1 MPRRKNGEIPLPD
14 GWEEG
19 RDFDGKVFFV
29 NHNTQQTTWID
40 PRDRY
45 TKPQTFS
52 DCVGDELPYGWEEVY
67 DQQIGVYYV
76 DHINKT
82 NQLEDPRQQWRS
94 EQDAMLKEY
103 LGTANDDLEA
113 KKEICTVKEQRLQL
127 AQDEYQHLHDTLT
140 GWKSSRT
147 SLNSNSSVGSTKYD
161 PDLLK
166 ADVMLARKR
175 VDRLRH
181 ELAQIQAEMQYKQKG
196 YDTLVRVDEKLS
208 QPGAGYSAE
217 EARRI
222 IEEMKSIQVCLHSG
236 ERERLELMQ
245 SLARLKEDFMHGKVG
260 GSSPDV
266 STLCIPQEKS
276 TTASQTDL
284 RGGEFG
290 MKSSRYL
297 AEVTRLRLQY
307 DEEKHRLSHLKH
319 MLADLEDD
327 MIPGQNES
335 DKDRLLLVQEKE
347 QLLRELRGINPR
359 GRSQEEIDATHQ
371 HIHQLSL
378 DLSHAKEISSKQIAE
393 RLKKQEK
400 KTEILKELAE
410 TTKKTT
416 MLESQLK
423 SMSMS
428 TLSISSGSSLGSVGS
443 LGSLSESSR
452 GSLNSLGLPDYPS
465 YSSSG
470 SSLQDLHRRVEKL
483 LQGHSSSISPIH
495 ESPVTVSP
503 DVMAAATGG
512 YLESVLGSSN
522 QDIPSAMGLNMHGYG
537 VHGMHGGSMMN
548 MGSAV
553 PLYSTNVPNHSAN
566 VLNYGGLMPS
576 SMGNLPVSNY
586 SSVHL
591 GSGHGLSGSTGH
603 LPLVSLASASSHSSL
618 TSVSPPTSPYDVG
631 PPPTYGQHMNSGVPN
646 VTKPPPPYV
655 PQGRTAPPPPSISP
669 GYVNNPA
676 VSLPPYVPQVSS
688 NQSKMASDAAALGA
702 ATSITAHTQSKS
714 DSCQTSG
721 GVLTSNFVLPSH
733 QSLDVNSDSMYSNIV
748 KRKAYSDGAEIGS
761 NPPLSPISE
770 TSSGVCNI
778 LSCGNTRSVSAAV
791 SDESVA
797 GDSGVFDA
805 VVKRD
810 MLDEVL
816 EMGLESAQI
825 QIKLKYETVDGRL
838 IVGLEQARNL
848 SALQFPDRSKVCI
861 KAALLPSPD
870 HSWVTESKSDVKN
883 PRFSDMFQMVINR
896 NILLTK
902 TLQVMVMCLQEGKPD
917 ECFGCASVSMAD
929 FDPKDVISVRW
940 YNVLSFKFMQPDTS
954 TSAGGRRVVETERN
968 GHDASRITY
977 SMSETSSQSATSTL
991 TIMSDKVTRL
1001 LEASSARL
1009 RRVQHSSEERD
1020 SGYHTHPMVSS
1031 LKEESS
1037 DESTVISSQTSTLT
1051 RNQGPDEMEEHGGGD
1066 AVTQIA
1072 SLGVGMD
1079 GGLGD
1084 EEDDDIEDDDL
1095 EYEGLDTAED
1105 VIQGLEQ
1112 TLEGICISEGY
1123 TDQDDTLRTETA
1135 DKETNTINVRN
1146 KGAEARQEGRNS
1158 NIRRSQTFS
1167 PACRPGGKH
1176 VVKLN
1181 RSDSDSS
1188 MPLYKRGPFQR
1199 NSVQRRSQ
1207 RWKRFPSSIGVRGGK
1222 VVTRTSLDME
1232 LDLQASQTRLCH
1244 LQDENTRLR
1253 ELKKKIE
1260 EAKSRGETEL
1270 PAWLSDDEHFQ
1281 SLLSEA
1287 DKVRQR
1293 EELGSMTVQE
1303 RRAEQLMKRVTRDV
1317 HRLKRNHPN
1326 ALSTSFREKLAYIT
1340 TVNMQVPVIPTDN
1353 TSPNGETVSQ
1363 GEELR
1368 VREILKGD
1376 QREGH
1381 EV

>member
-52 DCVGDELPYGWEEVY
+52 DCVGDELPYGWEE
-67 DQQIGVYYV
+67 
-76 DHINKT
+76 
-82 NQLEDPRQQWRS
+82 LEDPRQQWRS

-175 VDRLRH
+175 
-181 ELAQIQAEMQYKQKG
+181 
-196 YDTLVRVDEKLS
+196 
-208 QPGAGYSAE
+208 
-217 EARRI
+217 
-222 IEEMKSIQVCLHSG
+222 
-236 ERERLELMQ
+236 

-284 RGGEFG
+284 RGGEVFG

-1020 SGYHTHPMVSS
+1020 S

-1260 EAKSRGETEL
+1260 EAKSR
-1270 PAWLSDDEHFQ
+1270 
-1281 SLLSEA
+1281 
-1287 DKVRQR
+1287 
-1293 EELGSMTVQE
+1293 
-1303 RRAEQLMKRVTRDV
+1303 
-1317 HRLKRNHPN
+1317 
-1326 ALSTSFREKLAYIT
+1326 EKLAYIT